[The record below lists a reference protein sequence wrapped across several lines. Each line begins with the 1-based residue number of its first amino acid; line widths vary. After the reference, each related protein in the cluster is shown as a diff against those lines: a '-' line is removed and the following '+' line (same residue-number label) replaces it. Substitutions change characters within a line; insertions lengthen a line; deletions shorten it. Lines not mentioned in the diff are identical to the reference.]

1 MKNPFLKAPLFLNI
15 VVLIVSGSISAF
27 SLLFGFAHV
36 LEGITQFIEGSGP
49 DIPMGELLLGWT
61 IVIFLCILGIGTL
74 ITTIAAI
81 RAIDKRFMR

>member
-1 MKNPFLKAPLFLNI
+1 MHLLNI

-27 SLLFGFAHV
+27 TLLFGFAHV
-36 LEGITQFIEGSGP
+36 IEGISQFIEGSGP
-49 DIPMGELLLGWT
+49 DIPTGESLLGWT

-81 RAIDKRFMR
+81 IALDRRFMR